1 MIAIV
6 TKHSIR
12 VINTSDSAPS
22 VKMYKIAN
30 IVSTA
35 RYNSDMKLNN
45 FDAFLVTQN
54 PADGS
59 MHYNFVS
66 LYNEQA
72 RPIFI
77 DHGYESAAAVRL
89 TVFNVGVN
97 DCGVSASHLLDE
109 QGVISFTFMCDPSD
123 YVASFKSDYWAQVL
137 QVAGGPVD
145 GTVYTDFLMMTPERK
160 IQLLHINF
168 SDGEV
173 DSGF

>member
-12 VINTSDSAPS
+12 VIHTSESAPS

-35 RYNSDMKLNN
+35 RFDSNMNLNR
-45 FDAFLVTQN
+45 FDTFLVTQN
-54 PADGS
+54 PSDGN

-66 LYNEQA
+66 IYNENA
-72 RPIFI
+72 KPIFI

-89 TVFNVGVN
+89 TAFNVGEN
-97 DCGVSASHLLDE
+97 DCGVSASHLLNE
-109 QGVISFTFMCDPSD
+109 QGVISFTMMCDPSD
-123 YVASFKSDYWAQVL
+123 VLASFKSDYWAQVL
-137 QVAGGPVD
+137 QVEGSYSDPAVFA
-145 GTVYTDFLMMTPERK
+145 DFLMMTPEKK

-173 DSGF
+173 D